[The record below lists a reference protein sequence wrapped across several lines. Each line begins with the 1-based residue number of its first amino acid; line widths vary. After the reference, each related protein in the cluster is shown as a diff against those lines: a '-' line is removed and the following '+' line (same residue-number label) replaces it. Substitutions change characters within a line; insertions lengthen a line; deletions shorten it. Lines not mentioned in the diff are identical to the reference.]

1 MEGKNVRRL
10 LSTLLVPLLLV
21 AGVSGAHAQGALDRI
36 LSNKKI
42 VIAVQNDVTPYSL
55 LDANNQLDGL
65 DIEVGR
71 QIAKDLGVE
80 VEFVVVS
87 GANRIPAL
95 ITNQVDLTIATLTL
109 TPQRAAVVSLSTP
122 YTAVPHVVVG
132 PKDIVIT
139 NWDDMK
145 GLKIGVPRGSFQD
158 QYITQYVGGDSIQRF
173 EDDATTF
180 QALASGQVVATAFGI
195 TVAKSVL
202 EKNPELN
209 LEIKFQASMTYP
221 TIGTRHADSDLRH
234 WVDTWI
240 FYHKSDGFLAA
251 LHKKWLNIEMPE
263 LPAY

>member
-1 MEGKNVRRL
+1 MRRL
-10 LSTLLVPLLLV
+10 LSAFTLALAFV
-21 AGVSGAHAQGALDRI
+21 ASAATAQAQGALDRI
-36 LSNKKI
+36 LSQKKI

-65 DIEVGR
+65 DIEVGK

-80 VEFVVVS
+80 VEFVVVT

-95 ITNQVDLTIATLTL
+95 VTNQADLTIATLTL

-132 PKDIVIT
+132 PKSKEIK
-139 NWDDMK
+139 NWEDMK
-145 GLKIGVPRGSFQD
+145 ALKIGVPRGSFQD
-158 QYITQYVGGDSIQRF
+158 QYITQYVGGDGIQRF

-180 QALASGQVVATAFGI
+180 QALASGQVEATAFGI

-221 TIGTRHADSDLRH
+221 TIGTRHADADLRH

-240 FYHKSDGFLAA
+240 FYHKTDGFLAA